1 MLCVKPLTIYDC
13 LAWRLMPQGRLK
25 CQAGDS
31 KPTRDR
37 SALGQMRQYLPRRGE
52 LPVGRQRVKT
62 PDSPVKDPRTARGKG
77 GWTNATICPQ
87 GEGAMG
93 RDRINF
99 ANHTA
104 DSSLNRRFASKFGF
118 DSAPQFPRKARKP
131 SNRTSYFVHPL
142 VHHTHNYAC

>member
-1 MLCVKPLTIYDC
+1 
-13 LAWRLMPQGRLK
+13 MPVMQSPRGIGMGLDKCNAFARRAKARGASLRQG
-25 CQAGDS
+25 AMG
-31 KPTRDR
+31 RDR
-37 SALGQMRQYLPRRGE
+37 I
-52 LPVGRQRVKT
+52 KT
-62 PDSPVKDPRTARGKG
+62 PDGPVKDPRTARGKG